1 MKRFNLVIGCTERDS
16 INLVSDVYS
25 HNQSKKVT
33 SLKIKATLN
42 EVFQFLKNIYILVA
56 KPQPSSGSEKR
67 GKVYVW

>member
-33 SLKIKATLN
+33 SLSHFK
-42 EVFQFLKNIYILVA
+42 
-56 KPQPSSGSEKR
+56 
-67 GKVYVW
+67 